1 MARTLTE
8 LQAAR
13 YKIQEYMKAARKRG
27 QELQTKYQSDGQALN
42 GELEE
47 LAKDDLKLEGAIE
60 QEEERAADAAAN
72 TKGE

>member
-13 YKIQEYMKAARKRG
+13 YKLQERMKATRKRG
-27 QELQTKYQSDGQALN
+27 QELQTKYQADGQALN
-42 GELEE
+42 NELEE
-47 LAKDDLKLEGAIE
+47 LAKDDLKLEGAME
-60 QEEERAADAAAN
+60 QEEERAADAGAN